1 MTSRGRAR
9 AGGAGGRRRTFPFGF
24 RDGPAAGAY
33 TGDMQALREGGAPAR
48 LAPWASPGRCAPR
61 PHGGAFRR
69 KVYIS
74 HLCSCLAP
82 ATVRGAARLRPP
94 APRPDELAAPSLTS
108 TRGLCALDIAPEPV
122 ARLAAAPSR
131 SPRAAPEARVC
142 QSPANAEQKT
152 ASPLR
157 GRAESLD
164 RPTDA
169 RIARFASRP
178 TSALARNLDPRPARA
193 RGLGKCRRCRPG
205 GRRQPGCTFSFGK
218 SKNPKKIPPVNGDF
232 RQSDA
237 TRSDQVGPG
246 KSRGVWANGLTTGVV
261 DSLCIS
267 TPEARFSADGGPE
280 GALRSAAAQVGR
292 EGPCRA
298 ARVGLDTPHALG
310 GRDAP
315 RGGGTG
321 KTNRAPPTPEARIRR
336 RKK

>member
-33 TGDMQALREGGAPAR
+33 TGGMQALREGG
-48 LAPWASPGRCAPR
+48 GRRAPR
-61 PHGGAFRR
+61 ALGVAWEVRAPPPRRGAFR
-69 KVYIS
+69 KVSIS

-94 APRPDELAAPSLTS
+94 APRPDELAAPSLTC
-108 TRGLCALDIAPEPV
+108 TRGLCAHDIAPAPV

-152 ASPLR
+152 ASPVR

-205 GRRQPGCTFSFGK
+205 GRRQTGCTFSFGK
-218 SKNPKKIPPVNGDF
+218 SKNPKK
-232 RQSDA
+232 
-237 TRSDQVGPG
+237 
-246 KSRGVWANGLTTGVV
+246 
-261 DSLCIS
+261 SL
-267 TPEARFSADGGPE
+267 
-280 GALRSAAAQVGR
+280 L
-292 EGPCRA
+292 
-298 ARVGLDTPHALG
+298 
-310 GRDAP
+310 
-315 RGGGTG
+315 
-321 KTNRAPPTPEARIRR
+321 
-336 RKK
+336 